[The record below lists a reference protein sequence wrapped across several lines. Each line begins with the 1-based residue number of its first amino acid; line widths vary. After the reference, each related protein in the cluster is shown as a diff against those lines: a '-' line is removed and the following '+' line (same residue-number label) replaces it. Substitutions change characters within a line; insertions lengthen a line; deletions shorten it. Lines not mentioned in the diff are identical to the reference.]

1 MNSSDYKSINAEIKN
16 DEIIPFYL
24 LKDCIDYQKTNNES
38 DAQYL
43 LDYYRVNGDLSYN
56 YLLKL
61 KINEEDYHETFREI
75 KFSLSNCQLKEA
87 SKKLNKNEFE
97 REKDFIESI
106 SNRMFLKIL
115 NNLKA
120 IIFSNNTDNSKR
132 SQIENYINLLFGIY
146 NDIHDMIFFPTIVA
160 NLTYSYNKLIF
171 DCVSDLKLF
180 VKERKKRDLFMNEK
194 EECNNII
201 IDNKKK
207 NEDYIDYTN
216 NQKFMEAF
224 INLWEFLKFFYKVFE
239 IISE

>member
-61 KINEEDYHETFREI
+61 KINEEEDYHEKFREL
-75 KFSLSNCQLKEA
+75 KFSLSNYQLKEA

-106 SNRMFLKIL
+106 SNQMFLKIL

-180 VKERKKRDLFMNEK
+180 V
-194 EECNNII
+194 I
-201 IDNKKK
+201 
-207 NEDYIDYTN
+207 
-216 NQKFMEAF
+216 
-224 INLWEFLKFFYKVFE
+224 
-239 IISE
+239 